1 MNFSDPF
8 GLCPYTGKKRDL
20 NVDDCPKDKLGNAI
34 RLISRFG
41 GKQGAAVLGYLV
53 ANPSVRINVVSATD
67 VEKRCGTEFRACLRG
82 DQMVIPDAS
91 HGRMVEAIGHESFHG
106 MNPGSEC
113 STEVPAM
120 NYGLDL
126 YGTLPEGLQ
135 ADAYDN
141 ALLRM
146 RSQSSMYF
154 DEVVR
159 QRACR

>member
-1 MNFSDPF
+1 
-8 GLCPYTGKKRDL
+8 
-20 NVDDCPKDKLGNAI
+20 
-34 RLISRFG
+34 
-41 GKQGAAVLGYLV
+41 
-53 ANPSVRINVVSATD
+53 
-67 VEKRCGTEFRACLRG
+67 
-82 DQMVIPDAS
+82 
-91 HGRMVEAIGHESFHG
+91 
-106 MNPGSEC
+106 
-113 STEVPAM
+113 M